1 MAITVNGKDIKDAV
15 IKTEQFEMK
24 ILELLPDHI
33 KVSIKETAGQ
43 PFNFVPRFV
52 TLVYPEATVNA
63 KDTGIVVVGARR
75 TIEAVIE
82 FEKRIRIETFIRMDL
97 QYARKKLATIAVE

>member
-63 KDTGIVVVGARR
+63 KSLNSKSESESKHSSAWIFSTRG
-75 TIEAVIE
+75 
-82 FEKRIRIETFIRMDL
+82 KNWPL
-97 QYARKKLATIAVE
+97 SL